1 MTRTSTGNSRRRFLE
16 QAGITLAA
24 GLGVAVATT
33 VPAQASVAFTCCPS
47 SCKSCSGTGV
57 RAFNCVN
64 SSSCRYCSCYSHPAS
79 CFNTTQP
86 SCP

>member
-1 MTRTSTGNSRRRFLE
+1 MSKTTTESSRRSFLKR
-16 QAGITLAA
+16 AGVTLAA

-33 VPAQASVAFTCCPS
+33 VPAQASVSFRCCPS
-47 SCKSCSGTGV
+47 TCKSCPSGQ

-64 SSSCRYCSCYSHPAS
+64 SSTCHYCGCYSSGTS
-79 CFNTTQP
+79 CFNTLQP

>member
-1 MTRTSTGNSRRRFLE
+1 MTKISTGNSRRTFLRH
-16 QAGITLAA
+16 AGMTLAA

-33 VPAQASVAFTCCPS
+33 LPAQASVSFTCCPS
-47 SCKSCSGTGV
+47 TCRTCPSGK

-64 SSSCRYCSCYSHPAS
+64 SSTCRYCTLCSTRSASCY
-79 CFNTTQP
+79 NTTQP